1 MNLLVPDGQPQAPQ
15 GWEPVAPRDELRPRF
30 SAESDRLAISGDG
43 NAYEF
48 GYWRRQVPVAGGGDY
63 RLEVRFRVAGEVDI
77 SLNILNMLLWTEP
90 GTEQRRSP
98 HDHISHLWPSNG
110 AVYGEGRFSVPAG
123 ATLAQVQLGLRF
135 APGGKVEWDRVELS
149 PCERANPRPVRVTAV
164 RWHGE
169 ERGDVA
175 ENRTALAQLVDQ
187 AAGQASDLVL
197 LPEYAVHSRTDV
209 SGFEASEPVP
219 DGPSCEV
226 FAHKA
231 KEHEIN
237 ICANMIERD
246 GGLIF
251 NTAVLF
257 DRQGNLAGRYRK
269 VHPYWPEEMW
279 DGVTPGDDLPVF
291 ALDVGTIGIMT
302 CYDSWFPEV
311 SRLLALRGAEL
322 ILFPSAG
329 YEPSLLP
336 ARAIDNR
343 CFVVASSL
351 DSPALIVDT
360 LGHTLAATLDGIVT
374 VSVDLALRPTPH
386 ANAGGSLNSSPG
398 GRRSLRHAAS
408 WAVYEDLLT
417 ESRGWDG
424 REDRGFVWAAARAGS
439 RDAELDRVI
448 G

>member
-1 MNLLVPDGQPQAPQ
+1 MNLLGSGGPIQGPQ
-15 GWEPVAPRDELRPRF
+15 GWEPFAPRDALRPGF
-30 SAESDRLAISGDG
+30 SVEEDRLVVSGAG
-43 NAYEF
+43 NSNEF
-48 GYWRRQVPVAGGGDY
+48 GYWRREVPVTGGGDY
-63 RLEVRFRVAGEVDI
+63 RLQVRFHVTGEVDI
-77 SLNILNMLLWTEP
+77 PLNVLNMVVWTEP
-90 GTEQRRSP
+90 GGERRRSP
-98 HDHISHLWPSNG
+98 HDHISHLWRSNG
-110 AVYGEGRFSVPAG
+110 EVCGEGRFSAPAG
-123 ATLAQVQLGLRF
+123 STVAEVQLGLRF
-135 APGGKVEWDRVELS
+135 APRGTVEWDSVELT
-149 PCERANPRPVRVTAV
+149 PCEQADPRPVRVTAV

-169 ERGDVA
+169 QRASLA
-175 ENRTALAQLVDQ
+175 ENREALAQLVDQ
-187 AAGQASDLVL
+187 AAGQSSDLVL
-197 LPEYAVHSRTDV
+197 LPEYAVHSGTALA
-209 SGFEASEPVP
+209 GFDASEPVP

-226 FAHKA
+226 FGHKA

-237 ICANMIERD
+237 ICANVIERD

-279 DGVTPGDDLPVF
+279 DGVTPGHEFPVF
-291 ALDVGTIGIMT
+291 ALDVGTVGIMT

-343 CFVVASSL
+343 CYVVASSL
-351 DSPALIVDT
+351 ESPAMIVDT
-360 LGHTLAATLDGIVT
+360 LGHVLAATLDGVLT
-374 VSVDLALRPTPH
+374 VPVDLARRPTPH

-398 GRRSLRHAAS
+398 GRRTLRHAAS
-408 WAVYEDLLT
+408 WALYEELLS
-417 ESRGWDG
+417 EVRSWDG
-424 REDRGFVWAAARAGS
+424 CEDDGFVWAAAGAAGRNAGLS
-439 RDAELDRVI
+439 QVI